1 MGVPNLWVV
10 ESVDSEKLAGKLQAA
25 AAAAGRGVGD
35 RPRLRVLI
43 QVNTSEEPQKGG
55 VEDAAQAAAL
65 AGYVAGSCP
74 ALQLAGL
81 MTIGKL
87 GEVAAGCFERLV
99 AARAAVA
106 RELGMEPGALEL
118 SMGMSGDFE
127 LATEHGSDAVR
138 VGSAIFGAREYP
150 ARRGAPAPAAAA
162 AVGEVSSAAGGDEVA
177 AAPAGTAALPP
188 Q

>member
-1 MGVPNLWVV
+1 MPNLWVV

-25 AAAAGRGVGD
+25 AAAAGRGAGD
-35 RPRLRVLI
+35 RPRLRVLV

-55 VEDAAQAAAL
+55 VEDDAQAVAL
-65 AGYVAGSCP
+65 ARFVAGSCP

-87 GEVAAGCFERLV
+87 GEVASGCFERLV

-106 RELGMEPGALEL
+106 RALELEPAALEL

-127 LATEHGSDAVR
+127 LATAHGSDAVR
-138 VGSAIFGAREYP
+138 VGSAIFGAREY
-150 ARRGAPAPAAAA
+150 AAKAVPAAAVA
-162 AVGEVSSAAGGDEVA
+162 EA
-177 AAPAGTAALPP
+177 AAAEAAAASAVEAPP